1 MACERYHRTA
11 QSFPA
16 QEKRAIDSLDN
27 VSREELGTESRL
39 ERLLIL
45 MPTLASVAFI
55 GAVLVGT
62 QVISCNY

>member
-1 MACERYHRTA
+1 MSATIVPRNRFLLRRSGT
-11 QSFPA
+11 
-16 QEKRAIDSLDN
+16 IDSLDN

-62 QVISCNY
+62 QVISCNC